1 MNYYYYKKYLK
12 YKTKYIN
19 MLVYAYD
26 FDGVIHKLMS
36 KTQPID
42 ADHRSPDNE
51 LLKKNKDDFSFLK
64 NHLFEKTIDDIKRA
78 QRRGIKVKI
87 VSANYNEYKNAIFD
101 LLNSIDGIKINI
113 DDIHMRVSPKDKK
126 LKKLNVTK
134 FLDDSC
140 YNIRTLHKAKQNNR
154 LPLLRELIWTIPEY
168 EEFYDIDLNE
178 ELMLGKGKNWFNKA
192 RKGLLKGVQLRKIE

>member
-1 MNYYYYKKYLK
+1 MNNYYYKKYLK

-19 MLVYAYD
+19 MSVFAYD

-42 ADHRSPDNE
+42 ADHRGPDNE
-51 LLKKNKDDFSFLK
+51 LLRINKDDFSFLK
-64 NHLFEKTIDDIKRA
+64 IHLFKKTIEDIKRA
-78 QRRGIKVKI
+78 QRRRIKVKI
-87 VSANYNEYKNAIFD
+87 ISANYNEYKKAIFD

-113 DDIHMRVSPKDKK
+113 DDIHMRVSPKDMK
-126 LKKLNVTK
+126 LRELKVSK

-140 YNIRTLHKAKQNNR
+140 YNIRTLHKAKKIGR
-154 LPLLRELIWTIPEY
+154 LPQLKHLIWTIPEY

-178 ELMLGKGKNWFNKA
+178 ELLLGKDKNWFDKA
-192 RKGLLKGVQLRKIE
+192 REGSLKGVQLIKN